1 MSFSSTIKLRH
12 LHNLCL
18 ALLLFLWMSNSAMA
32 DLSNSPNPTGT
43 LLKGPLNQSVLIGRT
58 AIFQCRILDR
68 HLYGITPDELDGF
81 GVTNETLKSVYGS
94 RYDMPGPA
102 DQGVYDLLIHE
113 ISLEDEASFI
123 CQADVKLYK
132 ASPPPLI
139 ETLASKPVYLK
150 IIIPPTSLTLARRE
164 QPTRYQELSAQF
176 PGSKLDRPHIIS
188 ESFVQSPFQANQKS
202 LNTGT
207 MHLIP
212 RSKQFENS
220 RIVADDPAIGSGSHV
235 YKPVLFDN
243 TRKFNLTDTSG
254 EQIRISKPP
263 PVLWIREEE
272 RLVVECR
279 SSAAK
284 PAPTI
289 RWFLSGVPL
298 GPTKGERASG
308 VGSVRPPMH
317 DALDSQSSGRL
328 SQVEVDEKFE
338 IVEQHFFEPV
348 NYTAAFV
355 HHLLPHSSAKNVS
368 PDGELHTRATLSVL
382 QLLVRRR
389 HQQKHLECKIAN
401 TDEFQ
406 SAVLP
411 TVSAVIE
418 PMYVERI
425 DVKIQAGSQTEEM
438 REGMT
443 AQIQCIASTNPPSP
457 IYSWTILD
465 PPAAEV
471 PDDHNNKSTSV
482 SQYTKDITSRDR
494 LLNAIPQDPSVVQLK
509 LHRSMHRSRI
519 RCWVGVGV
527 PGDDI
532 HRIKTP
538 EPSSNRLMWKR
549 MEKEL
554 NILYGPAFEQGLD
567 NIRPAKPGQTIY
579 LECTVDSN
587 PLAHVA
593 LYRIGPRGQA
603 MLNELSDEDDDP
615 NNQSSVSRWQNV
627 NAKHSQYIG
636 AREISASSL
645 ANAVK
650 SKGSEVLQSAVQK
663 VRHPLR
669 LKRMDDFGFYACIAN
684 TPSFAPAFQPLY
696 VGHSGSPRVTNLRQ
710 LTSNDGSQIDL
721 VCLIR
726 SIPRPTMDRV
736 HWFRHGKLIQPSE
749 RIQIFHEQLILGL
762 RSILHFRH
770 VQLEDVA
777 LYNCTTTNEYGTA
790 WKTIQLEYGAS
801 IPLVFIAG
809 TGVALFLA
817 ILFVVLLCC
826 FFRHSR
832 RRVDLQERKPQK
844 QAPREVKK
852 SNGIQLDHTVTNSN
866 FRYEMEL
873 QPMLATSSSECN
885 LPLTYDPLSLK
896 ITGPHLFPTRY
907 SRKAVELLSCK
918 RSDDSG
924 IETSDV
930 SGLVGVTG
938 RNGYPISSGSAWNT
952 VVLRS
957 PSPFSPNAYYSLV
970 SPRRSIIYG
979 ETIPNIHAAGYY
991 TSTSQTAECNKIHDP
1006 ILSEIATTVTYS
1018 RPQQSISPILVVT
1031 PNHTN
1036 STNMF
1041 ESSVSSSGILL
1052 PSAVVFQPQ
1061 TVINLPQPQTKSL
1074 YCALPTTSSF
1084 NSVAQDLAP
1093 PHMIPEMSV
1102 LPLSFCGPT
1111 PVSVMSDSTAMATD
1125 KHQPMIHVNT
1135 LVKSRSSDDDGT
1147 TV

>member
-1 MSFSSTIKLRH
+1 MSLSSIIKLRH

-18 ALLLFLWMSNSAMA
+18 TLMLFLWRSNYAMA

-43 LLKGPLNQSVLIGRT
+43 LLKGPVNQSVLIGKT
-58 AIFQCRILDR
+58 ARFQCRIHDR
-68 HLYGITPDELDGF
+68 HLYGISPDELGQSFNKQLIVQWIIDGF

-94 RYDMPGPA
+94 RYHMPGPA
-102 DQGVYDLLIHE
+102 DQGIYDLLIHE

-150 IIIPPTSLTLARRE
+150 IIIPPTSLTLARRD

-176 PGSKLDRPHIIS
+176 PGSKLDRSHIIS
-188 ESFVQSPFQANQKS
+188 ESFVHSPFQANQKP
-202 LNTGT
+202 LDTGT
-207 MHLIP
+207 VHLSP

-220 RIVADDPAIGSGSHV
+220 RIVADDPAIGSGFHV
-235 YKPVLFDN
+235 YKPVLLEN
-243 TRKFNLTDTSG
+243 TRKLNLTDTSG
-254 EQIRISKPP
+254 EQMRIAKPP
-263 PVLWIREEE
+263 PVLWIREQE
-272 RLVVECR
+272 RLTVECR

-298 GPTKGERASG
+298 DPTKGERASG
-308 VGSVRPPMH
+308 VGSVKAPMH

-355 HHLLPHSSAKNVS
+355 HHPLPQHSSARNAS
-368 PDGELHTRATLSVL
+368 PDGEVHTRATLSVL
-382 QLLVRRR
+382 QLLVQRR
-389 HQQKHLECKIAN
+389 HQQKHLECKIDN
-401 TDEFQ
+401 TDEFR

-411 TVSAVIE
+411 SVFAVIE

-425 DVKIQAGSQTEEM
+425 DVKIQAAGQTEEM
-438 REGMT
+438 REGTT
-443 AQIQCIASTNPPSP
+443 AQVQCIAITNPPSP
-457 IYSWTILD
+457 VYSWTILD

-471 PDDHNNKSTSV
+471 PDDYNNKSTSV
-482 SQYTKDITSRDR
+482 SQYTNDITSRDR

-509 LHRSMHRSRI
+509 LHRSMHRSRV

-527 PGDDI
+527 PGEDI

-538 EPSSNRLMWKR
+538 ESSSNRLMWKR

-567 NIRPAKPGQTIY
+567 NIRPAKLGQTIY

-603 MLNELSDEDDDP
+603 MLTELCDQDDDP

-636 AREISASSL
+636 AREISPSAL

-650 SKGSEVLQSAVQK
+650 SKGSEILHSAVQK
-663 VRHPLR
+663 VRYPLR
-669 LKRMDDFGFYACIAN
+669 LKRMEDFGFYACIAN
-684 TPSFAPAFQPLY
+684 TPSFAPALQPLY

-721 VCLIR
+721 VCLIK
-726 SIPRPTMDRV
+726 SIPRPTMDHV
-736 HWFRHGKLIQPSE
+736 HWFRHGKLIQPTE
-749 RIQIFHEQLILGL
+749 RIQILHEQLILGL

-777 LYNCTTTNEYGTA
+777 LYNCTITNEYGTA

-826 FFRHSR
+826 FFRLLSAFPKASGPSR
-832 RRVDLQERKPQK
+832 TETPKGGSPSSEYLERTLKYGHVSYYLTMGVVLHFPGLIRGFATCVWDEIIYPSHVAHPRIESFKFAKSNFKPSDAVFSIVTIEQ
-844 QAPREVKK
+844 

-885 LPLTYDPLSLK
+885 LPLTYDPLNLQTCHLCLNAVKTCSDSMADRTPGSQVCATQT
-896 ITGPHLFPTRY
+896 TGIRLD
-907 SRKAVELLSCK
+907 E
-918 RSDDSG
+918 SG
-924 IETSDV
+924 
-930 SGLVGVTG
+930 G
-938 RNGYPISSGSAWNT
+938 
-952 VVLRS
+952 
-957 PSPFSPNAYYSLV
+957 
-970 SPRRSIIYG
+970 
-979 ETIPNIHAAGYY
+979 
-991 TSTSQTAECNKIHDP
+991 C
-1006 ILSEIATTVTYS
+1006 
-1018 RPQQSISPILVVT
+1018 
-1031 PNHTN
+1031 
-1036 STNMF
+1036 
-1041 ESSVSSSGILL
+1041 
-1052 PSAVVFQPQ
+1052 
-1061 TVINLPQPQTKSL
+1061 
-1074 YCALPTTSSF
+1074 
-1084 NSVAQDLAP
+1084 
-1093 PHMIPEMSV
+1093 PHM
-1102 LPLSFCGPT
+1102 
-1111 PVSVMSDSTAMATD
+1111 
-1125 KHQPMIHVNT
+1125 
-1135 LVKSRSSDDDGT
+1135 
-1147 TV
+1147 